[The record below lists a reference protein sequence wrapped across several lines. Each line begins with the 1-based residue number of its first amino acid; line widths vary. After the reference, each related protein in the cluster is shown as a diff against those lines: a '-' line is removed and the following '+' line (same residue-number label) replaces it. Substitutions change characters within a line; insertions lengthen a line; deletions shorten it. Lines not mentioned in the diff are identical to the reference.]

1 MSKVF
6 QMATEN
12 QVKHELNQNNM
23 KQKEYKPTRQEKSRS
38 EMAAIGTMI
47 LVTVI
52 AIILVIN
59 LIFNI

>member
-1 MSKVF
+1 
-6 QMATEN
+6 
-12 QVKHELNQNNM
+12 M
-23 KQKEYKPTRQEKSRS
+23 KQNKDDRRE

-59 LIFNI
+59 LIYNI

>member
-1 MSKVF
+1 MVTVK
-6 QMATEN
+6 QLQTEPS
-12 QVKHELNQNNM
+12 NM
-23 KQKEYKPTRQEKSRS
+23 KQKEYKPTRQEKSKS

-59 LIFNI
+59 LIYNL